1 YRQHCNE
8 CMASHGR
15 IKGIIRKVPYRKSL
29 CSRCLQ
35 SQNGFTKQLSW
46 PTYEKS
52 VDLSSMTVLKPQAP
66 VSNLR
71 KLRSAKHEHTYDHET
86 NQRTVDKKSSAQ
98 SNISNINQN
107 LKRND
112 QLKICAGL
120 CYEHVK
126 KKLNF
131 RCVNH
136 KGWVCEECIEE
147 DHPRESCKII
157 SFEEEILNRN
167 KIQDAKIKSAITSC
181 EFDIN
186 SLENYITQIEF
197 EAKQHDIVLENLDAL
212 VKKHKEAKVRLLVEK
227 DKARELLVEGKNKR
241 EELIAGQMKIIDVY
255 SLIGANA
262 VRADIKERSTKSEAW
277 RKNSKKKYEDESI
290 LPFSMG
296 VRLSTSKGLEVAYSC
311 VPESYRNEL
320 FGQDE
325 LFSQEINE
333 LFSQEIIENGKV
345 MNPECDEVFNIFKEK
360 EEEISMKLK
369 INLFINTVNEFI
381 PELNNSINDRHK
393 ALKIRKEIQP
403 AITKMLLLLL
413 CESINSQDDQAFIG
427 AMRDSLAYAVIKK
440 EEKFLTAKITLKD
453 GQLHLHCLKD
463 EKPPYKAL
471 ILPYESVRELVNP
484 TKQWLS
490 LM

>member
-1 YRQHCNE
+1 
-8 CMASHGR
+8 
-15 IKGIIRKVPYRKSL
+15 
-29 CSRCLQ
+29 
-35 SQNGFTKQLSW
+35 
-46 PTYEKS
+46 
-52 VDLSSMTVLKPQAP
+52 
-66 VSNLR
+66 
-71 KLRSAKHEHTYDHET
+71 
-86 NQRTVDKKSSAQ
+86 
-98 SNISNINQN
+98 
-107 LKRND
+107 
-112 QLKICAGL
+112 
-120 CYEHVK
+120 
-126 KKLNF
+126 
-131 RCVNH
+131 
-136 KGWVCEECIEE
+136 
-147 DHPRESCKII
+147 
-157 SFEEEILNRN
+157 
-167 KIQDAKIKSAITSC
+167 
-181 EFDIN
+181 
-186 SLENYITQIEF
+186 
-197 EAKQHDIVLENLDAL
+197 
-212 VKKHKEAKVRLLVEK
+212 
-227 DKARELLVEGKNKR
+227 
-241 EELIAGQMKIIDVY
+241 MKIIDVY

-484 TKQWLS
+484 TKTMAFLDVGWPGNNGKVYIEVGNTGRGKQFVMLTTGELGPSLS
-490 LM
+490 YRNTTMEGMGWKGQPGEWICGGNYDSKGAAPVVEGLTENGEYVKPRIPGLVAGAHVLGSNKNAKFIIYARGQPQQKDGLGFGQVEGEKSLELVRAMAALDNIKDVRIVDCGVVLPLL